1 MRKKISLELFRRM
14 FYFPWFCEF
23 ETNILSMIIG
33 KNRFF
38 LQQQLLPK
46 SFEGRTEEFSNKEE
60 RRYKGDY
67 GSGK

>member
-1 MRKKISLELFRRM
+1 
-14 FYFPWFCEF
+14 
-23 ETNILSMIIG
+23 MIIG